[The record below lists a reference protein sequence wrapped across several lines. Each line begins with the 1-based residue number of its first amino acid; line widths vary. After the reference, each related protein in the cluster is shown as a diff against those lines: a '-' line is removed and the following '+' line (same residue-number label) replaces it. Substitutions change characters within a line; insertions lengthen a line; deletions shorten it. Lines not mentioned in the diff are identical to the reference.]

1 MYRIEIYIKIT
12 YDFLSTSFR
21 VTDLPSLYIHT
32 FTRRKGA
39 AHRRWRSNRQRDHQ
53 RHRCFS
59 HSQKAAPEPLHT
71 YIHARAGRPPGAN
84 YKTNNLLLLLFFL
97 SFSLCL
103 CIILRGRK
111 EPRWKNVLT
120 FEVPFAASFIPLLI
134 RGVYGELG
142 LRSLIKIVSLNSQV
156 CYSFHWL

>member
-71 YIHARAGRPPGAN
+71 YIHARGSPPRGQLQN
-84 YKTNNLLLLLFFL
+84 QQSSSPSFL
-97 SFSLCL
+97 SLFLSLSVYHPPRAQGAPVKKCANV
-103 CIILRGRK
+103 RGPVRCFFHPFTYTWSVWWIRI
-111 EPRWKNVLT
+111 EVSDKNC
-120 FEVPFAASFIPLLI
+120 FAKFRGLL
-134 RGVYGELG
+134 
-142 LRSLIKIVSLNSQV
+142 
-156 CYSFHWL
+156 